1 MHSQRKSKV
10 QKVLPS
16 VKCLSGS
23 VIKEPE
29 PLPLKPHD
37 PAYAIHH
44 PFGRPGAGAP
54 LRDREGNLQTVVA
67 GKVSKEVNN
76 EVEHTALSTQLKL
89 HIHFSFFNGQDF
101 MILALNMIK
110 VRLSERETIFSLHR
124 WFFLF
129 FSRFHQPT
137 SERNKP
143 NNSTCTISVC
153 TIVIFLIFLK
163 H

>member
-1 MHSQRKSKV
+1 MLSVHSQRKSKV
-10 QKVLPS
+10 HQNVFLS

-54 LRDREGNLQTVVA
+54 LRDREGNLQTIVA

-76 EVEHTALSTQLKL
+76 EVEHTVFSVIQLLTELKP
-89 HIHFSFFNGQDF
+89 HVHFSFLITK
-101 MILALNMIK
+101 IL
-110 VRLSERETIFSLHR
+110 
-124 WFFLF
+124 
-129 FSRFHQPT
+129 
-137 SERNKP
+137 
-143 NNSTCTISVC
+143 
-153 TIVIFLIFLK
+153 
-163 H
+163 